1 MNTQL
6 LTRMF
11 LFAIMFS
18 ILSPVAM
25 AQKTT
30 EEFYELKIYKLK
42 TREQGDRVDAYLRNA
57 YLPALHQSGIK
68 NIGVFKPEET
78 DTTSG
83 KRIYVLVPYT
93 SMEQFL
99 NSPEL
104 LAADKQ
110 HATNGKDYI
119 DAVYTLPPYERI
131 ESILLKAFTG
141 MPKMEPS
148 ALTTPRSERLYE
160 LRSYESASE
169 KIHKNKVQMFNKGD
183 EVGLFKQLG
192 FNAVFYAQVV
202 VGGQMPNLM
211 YMTTF
216 ANRPSREEHWKAFR
230 EAPQWKQLSAMEE
243 YQHNVSKNTI
253 YFLRPTEYSDY

>member
-160 LRSYESASE
+160 LRSYEAPTE
-169 KIHKNKVQMFNKGD
+169 KYYLNKIKMFNTGG
-183 EVGLFKQLG
+183 EVKLFKRLN
-192 FNAVFYAQVV
+192 FNAVFYAEVLA
-202 VGGQMPNLM
+202 GSRTPNLM
-211 YMTTF
+211 YMTSF
-216 ANRPSREEHWKAFR
+216 NNQADRDAHWKTFV
-230 EAPQWKQLSAMEE
+230 EDPEWKTMSAKPE
-243 YQHNVSKNTI
+243 YQHTVSKSEI
-253 YFLRPTEYSDY
+253 FFLYPTAYSDI